1 MGIWWQIKKKYSIG
15 HKEMLIDSVKKTE
28 TDQNDGWL
36 ELNEV
41 LYSRYKQITHY
52 VVLSIWAIYR

>member
-1 MGIWWQIKKKYSIG
+1 MGIWWQIKKNNSIG
-15 HKEMLIDSVKKTE
+15 HKEMLIDSVTKTE

-41 LYSRYKQITHY
+41 L
-52 VVLSIWAIYR
+52 

>member
-1 MGIWWQIKKKYSIG
+1 MGIWWQIKKKNSIG
-15 HKEMLIDSVKKTE
+15 HKEMLIDSVTKTE

-41 LYSRYKQITHY
+41 L
-52 VVLSIWAIYR
+52 